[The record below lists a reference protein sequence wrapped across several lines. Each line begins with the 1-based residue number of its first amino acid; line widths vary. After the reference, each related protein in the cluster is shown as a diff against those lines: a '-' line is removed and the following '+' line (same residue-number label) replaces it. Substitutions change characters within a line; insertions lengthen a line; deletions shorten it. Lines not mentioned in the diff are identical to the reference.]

1 MKNTKKKKKK
11 ENNGENENTVSKV
24 VKGVRKKGT

>member
-1 MKNTKKKKKK
+1 MKNTKKKKK